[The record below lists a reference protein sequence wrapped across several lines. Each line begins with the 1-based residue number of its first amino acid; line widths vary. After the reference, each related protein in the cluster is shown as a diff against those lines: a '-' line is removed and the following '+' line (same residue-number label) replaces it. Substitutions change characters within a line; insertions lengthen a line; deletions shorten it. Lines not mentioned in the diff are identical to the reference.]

1 MLALV
6 SVFAEITSLTLS
18 VFVYVF
24 VVFTLNI
31 YVPALSA
38 YYQRKVNVD
47 ISLKGST
54 VTLIVSWRFVA
65 SKSDFLNPF
74 TPLN

>member
-1 MLALV
+1 MVGLV
-6 SVFAEITSLTLS
+6 SVFAEMTSLTLS
-18 VFVYVF
+18 ALVYVF

-47 ISLKGST
+47 NSLKGST